1 MNCET
6 SVGEIR
12 TRASSSR
19 PTLNSS
25 VPSAPSAITVRAM
38 PGSFVSGWGRL
49 TTGYVTRPSPNGA
62 HPNGPHPSET
72 REGDAGGASFQ
83 QVARIEG
90 FEEFEGFKE
99 FELLK
104 GRVEQ
109 ILHVQ
114 VRVHRRSGRE
124 SRSTGRGRRVP
135 CGR

>member
-38 PGSFVSGWGRL
+38 PGSFVSGWGLL

-62 HPNGPHPSET
+62 HASET
-72 REGDAGGASFQ
+72 GEGDAGGASFQ

-90 FEEFEGFKE
+90 FEGFKE